1 MKFII
6 AMAGFALVL
15 SPVTATAK
23 PHTAAHHTMHSAKMH
38 HATHAAKMKTTCK
51 GEFMYSKGGKCMDA
65 RNKAST

>member
-15 SPVTATAK
+15 SPVAATAK
-23 PHTAAHHTMHSAKMH
+23 PHTVAHHSANMH
-38 HATHAAKMKTTCK
+38 HAMHAAKMKTTCK

>member
-23 PHTAAHHTMHSAKMH
+23 PHKATH
-38 HATHAAKMKTTCK
+38 HAMHTVKMKTTCK

-65 RNKAST
+65 RNKVSS

>member
-23 PHTAAHHTMHSAKMH
+23 PHTAAHSAKTH
-38 HATHAAKMKTTCK
+38 HAVHAAKMKTTCK